1 MAGGYTGFKKKATG
15 PTYEQI
21 VRDVQAGNLKPIY
34 YLMGQESYYIDH
46 VADFIVNAVL
56 KPEERDFN
64 LMTFFGAEA
73 DIDNKIGRASC
84 RERV

>member
-46 VADFIVNAVL
+46 VSGYGQLI
-56 KPEERDFN
+56 R
-64 LMTFFGAEA
+64 
-73 DIDNKIGRASC
+73 
-84 RERV
+84 